1 MSAGTGVLAPLR
13 GPAALN
19 QAALEHGEAV
29 VASTAGLG
37 LVPIRVGAAI
47 QWRVFEANRPFAPDT
62 PYEAERLLN
71 ETVLAAAAALAR
83 LDVAAGTRPGG
94 HPDVALAPGYSRRQ
108 LATAERAARLIAV
121 CDAALADEG
130 GSISAYEIERR
141 GRELRQLRAAARVA
155 LCSAV
160 SWLVK

>member
-1 MSAGTGVLAPLR
+1 M
-13 GPAALN
+13 
-19 QAALEHGEAV
+19 
-29 VASTAGLG
+29 
-37 LVPIRVGAAI
+37 
-47 QWRVFEANRPFAPDT
+47 
-62 PYEAERLLN
+62 
-71 ETVLAAAAALAR
+71 
-83 LDVAAGTRPGG
+83 
-94 HPDVALAPGYSRRQ
+94 
-108 LATAERAARLIAV
+108 ATAERAARLIAV

>member
-1 MSAGTGVLAPLR
+1 
-13 GPAALN
+13 
-19 QAALEHGEAV
+19 
-29 VASTAGLG
+29 
-37 LVPIRVGAAI
+37 
-47 QWRVFEANRPFAPDT
+47 VFEANRPFAPET

-83 LDVAAGTRPGG
+83 LDVAAGTRPVA
-94 HPDVALAPGYSRRQ
+94 HPGIALAPGYGRRQ

-155 LCSAV
+155 LTSAV